1 MHSALIAGF
10 YLYFLG
16 LIVVCFT
23 AGDNSLAIVRL
34 AATLL
39 GASYGAFGWFFIWD
53 LFPSD
58 GIYFVGLLCTI
69 VWSGDTVPISVER
82 ASVDIS
88 LHLECR
94 LIKRGKGLFLVS

>member
-1 MHSALIAGF
+1 MLLPKFESLVSTGNQRSYSVIVPIVLQFQFSCYICGGRCTAPLIAGF
-10 YLYFLG
+10 SVYFLG

-53 LFPSD
+53 LFS
-58 GIYFVGLLCTI
+58 
-69 VWSGDTVPISVER
+69 
-82 ASVDIS
+82 
-88 LHLECR
+88 
-94 LIKRGKGLFLVS
+94 